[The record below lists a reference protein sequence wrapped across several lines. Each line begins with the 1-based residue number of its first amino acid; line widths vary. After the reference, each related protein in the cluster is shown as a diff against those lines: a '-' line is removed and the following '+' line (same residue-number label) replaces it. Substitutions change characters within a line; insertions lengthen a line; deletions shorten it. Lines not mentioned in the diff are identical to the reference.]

1 MTTRT
6 NMTRRLPSKA
16 LLLAFVAF
24 LTSPA
29 VSVAQDHIMEV
40 SVEGGKVKYKTRKG
54 KNSNGY
60 IFING
65 DEVVQWVCKDKDACD
80 SMTIN
85 LGASGLVCTN
95 NGQPGA
101 PGPLAANPVTCNVDS
116 GTINSTC
123 QKSPVG
129 TQCSLY
135 TTTVYHAGDKSVT
148 DDPEFIVDDSGLKFK
163 TRLGLGALV
172 FFGAVGGGIFLGRR
186 WGKAAQTS

>member
-1 MTTRT
+1 
-6 NMTRRLPSKA
+6 MTRRLPSKA

-129 TQCSLY
+129 RQCSLY
-135 TTTVYHAGDKSVT
+135 TTTVYHAGDQPVT
-148 DDPEFIVDDSGLKFK
+148 DDPEFIVDDSQRPNLRIRGFALLALV
-163 TRLGLGALV
+163 LGLG
-172 FFGAVGGGIFLGRR
+172 GGIVLGRR
-186 WGKAAQTS
+186 WGKARTS